1 MQQEEG
7 KKNKLCNG
15 KGNGI
20 PVYLSRLGFMQLYS
34 GPLCLYNMY
43 VVKSLRTKKVKIY
56 IKFLQY

>member
-1 MQQEEG
+1 MGRET
-7 KKNKLCNG
+7 
-15 KGNGI
+15 
-20 PVYLSRLGFMQLYS
+20 VYLYIFLELGFMQLYS